1 MRYENIKS
9 IILTILVVT
18 SVLLTW
24 NLWTY
29 QPTFERI
36 EKEANTIQE
45 VTIAEK
51 KEVNQIVRPD
61 TLLFHLSEKQ
71 TFGTVSPGEIDKVI
85 NEISDWNFADFENIT
100 EEADILPSFVHNEGK
115 AVLAFS
121 DSVPIDLYKSV
132 IKIGDKNL
140 ADFQFDHI
148 VIDTR
153 QTDKKEGIVD
163 FVSLDNRQVYRSHV
177 PVSFI
182 QNFKSQYFNLSE
194 YNPKY
199 GAYLAYKP
207 SDKRTIYLP
216 AQDTKMPRYQYLEK
230 KLDSEQYKNA
240 LFSDPSVVQK
250 SFQQSED
257 EYNDTL
263 SLLRVNSDKNT
274 LRYIKPAAGDNPAFP
289 SGDLLKRSIDYING
303 HSGWTDNYQF
313 AEIDEVNHRVVF
325 RMYES
330 SGYPIFSDD
339 PKLSEIRQIW
349 GQTEIYE
356 YVRSSF
362 QLGLSTETPT
372 EVSLSS
378 GNRVMEYL
386 LALDEFDPELLEDV
400 RLGYQMMLVKEA
412 QTTFIRLEPSWFYR
426 YEGTWK
432 SISLDETGGMNNGLE

>member
-1 MRYENIKS
+1 MSYENIKT

-18 SVLLTW
+18 SALLTW

-29 QPTFERI
+29 QPNFERI
-36 EKEANTIQE
+36 EKESNTVQE

-61 TLLFHLSEKQ
+61 TLLFHLGEKK
-71 TFGTVSPGEIDKVI
+71 TFGTVSPGEIDKI
-85 NEISDWNFADFENIT
+85 MKDISDWNFADFENIT
-100 EEADILPSFVHNEGK
+100 EEAGILPSFVHDEGK
-115 AVLAFS
+115 AVLAFP
-121 DSVPIDLYKSV
+121 DSVPIELYKAV
-132 IKIGDKNL
+132 IKIADKNL
-140 ADFQFDHI
+140 PDFQFDHI

-153 QTDKKEGIVD
+153 QVEKKDGIVD
-163 FVSLDNRQVYRSHV
+163 FVSMDNRQVFRSRV

-182 QNFKSQYFNLSE
+182 QNFKSQFFNLSE
-194 YNPKY
+194 DNPEYKVY
-199 GAYLAYKP
+199 FAYKP
-207 SDKRTIYLP
+207 TDERTIYLP
-216 AQDTKMPRYQYLEK
+216 SQDTKMARYQYLEK

-274 LRYIKPAAGDNPAFP
+274 LRYVKPAAGDNPTFP

-313 AEIDEVNHRVVF
+313 AEIDELNHRVVF
-325 RMYES
+325 RMYDS

-339 PKLSEIRQIW
+339 PKISEIRQIW
-349 GQTEIYE
+349 GQNEIYE
-356 YVRSSF
+356 YYRSNF
-362 QLGLSTETPT
+362 QLGLSAEPPS

-378 GNRVMEYL
+378 GTRVLEYL
-386 LALDEFDPELLEDV
+386 LGLEGFEPELLENV
-400 RLGYQMMLVKEA
+400 KLGYKMMLVKEA
-412 QTTFIRLEPSWFYR
+412 QTTFIRLEPSWYYR